1 MPIRSNFAGWLTGW
15 IIDGLFDGYKYFL
28 YYELACQTELGT
40 GLR

>member
-1 MPIRSNFAGWLTGW
+1 MPISIEFRPAAHGW